1 MTEPFEPPRRLS
13 IWLSH
18 PAYHPSYARV
28 GIKFN
33 GVERN
38 DVQWYDLDKRQIR
51 IKGTNELLEGDI
63 VAFWRYPETRQQ
75 RRARESWEK
84 KKNVRNDLGNGPSG
98 ATGSKSE
105 G

>member
-1 MTEPFEPPRRLS
+1 MSESFDPPRKLS

-18 PAYHPSYARV
+18 PAYHPSYPRV
-28 GIKFN
+28 GVKLN

-38 DVQWYDLDKRQIR
+38 DVQWYDLDKQQLR
-51 IKGTNELLEGDI
+51 IKDTNELLEGDI

-84 KKNVRNDLGNGPSG
+84 KRNVRINMGSGSSG
-98 ATGSKSE
+98 ADRSKSE